1 MPLRTRRAPPLEELG
16 RQQNAHAAPAPRRAE
31 PPPAARPEAGGA
43 GQGRPP
49 DPAAVADSRSG
60 IDGQARA
67 AAVPGGGE
75 RAPGPGG
82 GRQGRCPLGVGAELR
97 GLGERSRAARA
108 IVEQRHQSLV
118 EANGLLTDARR
129 VLAPIAYRGIS
140 DRIYRRRKVILAIGE
155 AVSLGVAFSAAFD
168 VAPLEA
174 LLLSGAIA
182 LAFVIAGDLG
192 GVLRLTAERSRL
204 SAAVED
210 GVMQLDPRYLHIL
223 YYDRQP
229 WLSIVGGVT
238 AGIFA
243 VAAVSVGVLRAAN
256 QGSLGLASGLALLT
270 VSLAIAAGLSSWQ
283 HASIGSEII
292 DHLQREEE
300 AAARRLKRAAAA
312 RVLRSPPILGAV
324 RSDEWRCRRRRP
336 TWTGRRADMDCGGAD
351 RRDARSGPRGP
362 GEACPAAGGRS
373 RRRRSGSRARG
384 AWSGRPRPRAPWH
397 WPACPANSADRRTT
411 VPPLPGRIKRK
422 RPRSTPTRTMSVL
435 GRPGGGRRDPGPIR
449 TSPSRHRSGPK
460 KFP

>member
-1 MPLRTRRAPPLEELG
+1 MQAREAPSS
-16 RQQNAHAAPAPRRAE
+16 
-31 PPPAARPEAGGA
+31 
-43 GQGRPP
+43 
-49 DPAAVADSRSG
+49 AAVADARPG
-60 IDGQARA
+60 IDAEARA
-67 AAVPGGGE
+67 AAFLAAANERQALDEAARGGQSS
-75 RAPGPGG
+75 AP
-82 GRQGRCPLGVGAELR
+82 AEFRELS
-97 GLGERSRAARA
+97 EPARAARA
-108 IVEQRHQSLV
+108 IVEQRHRSLV
-118 EANGLLTDARR
+118 EANALLTDARR

-243 VAAVSVGVLRAAN
+243 LAAVSVGVLRAAN

-292 DHLQREEE
+292 EHLQREEE
-300 AAARRLKRAAAA
+300 AAARRLKRAAGREGAA
-312 RVLRSPPILGAV
+312 QSPDPGRGAH
-324 RSDEWRCRRRRP
+324 
-336 TWTGRRADMDCGGAD
+336 RRAGDAIAGARPGLAGGAEHGLA
-351 RRDARSGPRGP
+351 DARRGFAGPERREA
-362 GEACPAAGGRS
+362 GEASRTRRTGEAGEARQS
-373 RRRRSGSRARG
+373 ERRARA
-384 AWSGRPRPRAPWH
+384 AWSGRPRPKAPWP
-397 WPACPANSADRRTT
+397 WPACPANSADLR
-411 VPPLPGRIKRK
+411 RK
-422 RPRSTPTRTMSVL
+422 RPRSTPTPTMTRARAP
-435 GRPGGGRRDPGPIR
+435 GRAARAPARCR
-449 TSPSRHRSGPK
+449 TSPSRHP
-460 KFP
+460 